1 MVTEAMRADDE
12 KAAAIAVKLA
22 APAIDTI
29 RRYVARHAPKE
40 NVERIV
46 DYLLLTLRGISAYA
60 CMGTTTAKLVD
71 CAGIAGRALDAE
83 FAPLSS
89 PHKSVKAGR

>member
-22 APAIDTI
+22 APGIDTI

-60 CMGTTTAKLVD
+60 CMGTTTA
-71 CAGIAGRALDAE
+71 
-83 FAPLSS
+83 
-89 PHKSVKAGR
+89 